1 VIGAGQSTAR
11 RSCTAAFGL
20 AAWIVVAALAQEG
33 EAPRTLI
40 PGKGSDLTTARC
52 ATCHDAQHITRA
64 KLSRGEWEFTIQNMI
79 ERGAPIAPGEIP
91 IILEY
96 LAAYYNRDHPAPAPD
111 PQAASFGM
119 DNGGNPVAKLLAAN
133 ACVACHSAEQ
143 RLVGPS
149 FREIAARYAGE
160 PDAAA
165 RLAQKVKQGGA
176 GTWGSVPMPPN
187 AGIPD
192 AELGQILAWIL
203 EQR

>member
-1 VIGAGQSTAR
+1 
-11 RSCTAAFGL
+11 
-20 AAWIVVAALAQEG
+20 
-33 EAPRTLI
+33 
-40 PGKGSDLTTARC
+40 
-52 ATCHDAQHITRA
+52 
-64 KLSRGEWEFTIQNMI
+64 
-79 ERGAPIAPGEIP
+79 
-91 IILEY
+91 
-96 LAAYYNRDHPAPAPD
+96 
-111 PQAASFGM
+111 M

-192 AELGQILAWIL
+192 AELGQILIGEAPGRTSPDEITIFESQGLAIEDLASAQFLHRRAL
-203 EQR
+203 ETGAGARARF